1 MTSSVSYLKGQPAS
15 AELFNKSNSVLSV
28 PGMSTPTVFDVRTPT
43 TLMASQHSGMFGNGV
58 TYTESN
64 TISLDT
70 SLYFT
75 AGSAAYQG
83 TVLYRI
89 DPQLYMKPTLVIE
102 SGYLTQ
108 ELDPNILVVGWV
120 QYPGSS
126 VALDATHFLAAQTS
140 DLFRYTYYA
149 TARDIFSSLSVS
161 SSPDTLDKWYA
172 AKNAALGSPT
182 YTAYLVQNGTVNT
195 STSPLVTV
203 NEINGEYF
211 TVVKNVVGQP
221 DLNLVVELCAWNG
234 NNYASSLHTRMY
246 LDAGVNVTTGI
257 QFRGLDTE
265 ITLDTG
271 SVSGGLVN
279 SGIHPGTYVFSLLRH
294 LPSKPTE
301 TLRIRYHAVLPAG
314 KSIGFGSVGLGN
326 KILFEQLYTAD

>member
-1 MTSSVSYLKGQPAS
+1 MPSVSYLKGQPAS
-15 AELFNKSNSVLSV
+15 AELLNKSNSVLSV
-28 PGMSTPTVFDVRTPT
+28 PGISTPAIFDVRLPT
-43 TLMASQHSGMFGNGV
+43 TLVVSKHSGMFGNGV
-58 TYTESN
+58 TYTESE

-75 AGSAAYQG
+75 AGSAAYHG

-89 DPQLYMKPTLVIE
+89 DPQLYMKPTLSIE
-102 SGYLTQ
+102 PGYLTQ
-108 ELDPNILVVGWV
+108 DLNPNILVVGWV
-120 QYPGSS
+120 NYPGSS
-126 VALDATHFLAAQTS
+126 VALDATHFLPAQVS

-172 AKNAALGSPT
+172 AKNAGSGSPT
-182 YTAYLVQNGTVNT
+182 YAVYLVLNGTVNP
-195 STSPLVTV
+195 STSPLVTIK
-203 NEINGEYF
+203 EINGEYF
-211 TVVKNVVGQP
+211 TVVKNIVGQP
-221 DLNLVVELCAWNG
+221 NLDLVVELCAWNG

-246 LDAGVNVTTGI
+246 IDAGVNVTTGI

-271 SVSGGLVN
+271 SVSGGLVDA
-279 SGIHPGTYVFSLLRH
+279 GIHPGTYVFSLLKH
-294 LPSKPTE
+294 LPSKPAE
-301 TLRIRYHAVLPAG
+301 SLRIRYHVTLPAG

-326 KILFEQLYTAD
+326 MTLFEQLYTAD